1 VETLKLFYALAGRI
15 AGMKR
20 YRSVF
25 ALLAWA
31 LFLALVP
38 PLLMAA
44 FFIADRLQIPVPG
57 DIVTFGAAVFLSYF
71 ALMASPI
78 LFFFAAVYT
87 AVIYTW
93 GRIEARRQ
101 QAKRP

>member
-1 VETLKLFYALAGRI
+1 
-15 AGMKR
+15 MKR

-25 ALLAWA
+25 LLLAWA
-31 LFLALVP
+31 LFFAVV
-38 PLLMAA
+38 PLLVMAA

-71 ALMASPI
+71 ALLVSLI
-78 LFFFAAVYT
+78 IFFLAAVDA

-93 GRIEARRQ
+93 GRIETRRQ
-101 QAKRP
+101 QEKRP